1 MPYISTEAKKILAL
15 MSESGAPEFGA
26 PPLSVAR
33 QVYAGLG
40 SKLGGEVIEMA
51 SVEDL
56 SMAGPGSTLPM
67 RIYRPLENSGQ
78 NGALIYFHGGGWIL
92 GGIETHDRLCR
103 QIAMRSSCVVI
114 SIGYRLAPEHPL
126 PAAADDAIAAVRW
139 VVDKADFLRISG
151 ALAVGGDSAG
161 GGLAAYAALAARD
174 EQLPVR
180 AQVLIYPS
188 VDNRESAHERYAS
201 RKTNAEVPPLTVQA
215 MRNVAA
221 YLAHEKALNED
232 IRLSPILGVQSRTS
246 VPALILAAGAD
257 VLRDEGLRYGC
268 ELLDAGASVLIRNY
282 PGAIHGFL
290 EMPAALQ
297 VAQDA
302 HELIGLFL
310 RQQLIQKP

>member
-1 MPYISTEAKKILAL
+1 MDS
-15 MSESGAPEFGA
+15 
-26 PPLSVAR
+26 
-33 QVYAGLG
+33 
-40 SKLGGEVIEMA
+40 
-51 SVEDL
+51 
-56 SMAGPGSTLPM
+56 
-67 RIYRPLENSGQ
+67 
-78 NGALIYFHGGGWIL
+78 

-246 VPALILAAGAD
+246 VPALILTAGAD